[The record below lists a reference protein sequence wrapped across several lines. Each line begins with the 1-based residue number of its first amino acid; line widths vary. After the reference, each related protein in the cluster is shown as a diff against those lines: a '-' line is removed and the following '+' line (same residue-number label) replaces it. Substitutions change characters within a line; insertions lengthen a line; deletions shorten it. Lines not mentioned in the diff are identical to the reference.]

1 MAALGGANAS
11 SPWTEVETFVDF
23 LIDMDIVIV
32 KEDLEPGEDPRQ
44 ALWLISSI
52 AFVGLIFYFLFM
64 KTVSNSDMDS
74 VFTNLYRLQA
84 TEALITVLSQTGAVL
99 VTATSIVEGPQ
110 KSSVCRGLLT
120 TVIAFYLS
128 FFFTLMMIAF
138 TRCMYVIF
146 PLYIH
151 HLHPAVL
158 QASIAVGWAVFAI
171 FCAVVVYKQE
181 IWSLFLLYLCI
192 GIYGTPLLTGNMIT
206 TLTFLVIGITL
217 LLYVFILA
225 MQYKSKV
232 PHRRRIMQVSPASL
246 PEESPR
252 GRRREE
258 LENTRVPG
266 AVLAPWPPPL
276 PSVAFP
282 RASEPP
288 SGGRAPR

>member
-266 AVLAPWPPPL
+266 AVLAP
-276 PSVAFP
+276 
-282 RASEPP
+282 
-288 SGGRAPR
+288 